1 VSGTRSLTLEWAD
14 PMPTAAAAMARS
26 GLEQMRAIVSG
37 ELPPPPMA
45 VLMGMTVA
53 EVEDGRAVF
62 VGQPGEQ
69 HFNPIGVVHGGFAAT
84 MLDSAM
90 GCAVQTTLPAGRA
103 YTTLEVKVNFVRAIG
118 LDTGPVLAEA
128 TVLHR
133 GRQVATAEARLAAQE
148 SGKLLAHGT
157 TTCQVFDVPTDAV

>member
-1 VSGTRSLTLEWAD
+1 MSDTRSITLEWAD
-14 PMPTAAAAMARS
+14 PMPTAAAAMGRA

-53 EVEDGRAVF
+53 EVGDGHAVF

-84 MLDSAM
+84 LLDSAM
-90 GCAVQTTLPAGRA
+90 GCAVHTTLPQGRA
-103 YTTLEVKVNFVRAIG
+103 YTSLEVKVNFVRAIR
-118 LDTGPVLAEA
+118 LDTGPVVAEA
-128 TVLHR
+128 DVVHR
-133 GRQVATAEARLAAQE
+133 GRQVATAEARLTARE

-157 TTCQVFDVPTDAV
+157 TTCQVFDVPSGD